1 MSLYNFIILLSP
13 SVLII
18 AALVF
23 VAVMRYISYRERV
36 ALLEHGADLDLILR
50 NQQLSRRGNRGILWA
65 GTITATSGL
74 GLLAGLW
81 MLGPGIWLMAGFVP
95 LFIGLGMLG
104 IYYVTLGSTATA
116 HNDPPPTSTDDEAV
130 LPESRPA

>member
-1 MSLYNFIILLSP
+1 MSIYNFIILLSP

-23 VAVMRYISYRERV
+23 VAVMRYITYRERV

-50 NQQLSRRGNRGILWA
+50 TERAGRQGSRGILWA
-65 GTITATSGL
+65 GTITAACGM

-81 MLGPGIWLMAGFVP
+81 MLGPGVWLTVGFLP

-104 IYYVTLGSTATA
+104 IYYVTAGANASAA
-116 HNDPPPTSTDDEAV
+116 APRAAPAEERAAQPDGP
-130 LPESRPA
+130 RPA